1 MATQLTIVND
11 VLLRLR
17 EDPITTISGN
27 TYANLIAAFLNE
39 IIQDAQSEHL
49 WDVSRTTITF
59 NTVSGQAEYDLSLT
73 TWRGGAVTSG
83 TPTNEES
90 MLIRDS
96 ARRPLVYDTTTS
108 GSPQLHEAEWSLLRR
123 WSVKQQQGDS
133 RPLYFAYSKTT
144 SFDVDVSGTNPHGF
158 KARLWPEPDGVY
170 VIQAD
175 WYIPQAQ
182 LEVDGTDEDDDV
194 EIPRNVAM
202 LGTLWKALNE
212 RGEEIGEPGNMA
224 ETAYRRA
231 LSVSI
236 ETELDSRKE
245 LNEFEFRPD

>member
-1 MATQLTIVND
+1 
-11 VLLRLR
+11 
-17 EDPITTISGN
+17 
-27 TYANLIAAFLNE
+27 
-39 IIQDAQSEHL
+39 
-49 WDVSRTTITF
+49 
-59 NTVSGQAEYDLSLT
+59 
-73 TWRGGAVTSG
+73 
-83 TPTNEES
+83 
-90 MLIRDS
+90 
-96 ARRPLVYDTTTS
+96 
-108 GSPQLHEAEWSLLRR
+108 
-123 WSVKQQQGDS
+123 
-133 RPLYFAYSKTT
+133 
-144 SFDVDVSGTNPHGF
+144 VSGTNPHGF